1 MFKSK
6 MKLVHADDRMKI
18 GMESEQKGVGFS
30 VPVGKEKISSSYA
43 IPQGCYHYSL
53 EDMIDGKK
61 A

>member
-1 MFKSK
+1 